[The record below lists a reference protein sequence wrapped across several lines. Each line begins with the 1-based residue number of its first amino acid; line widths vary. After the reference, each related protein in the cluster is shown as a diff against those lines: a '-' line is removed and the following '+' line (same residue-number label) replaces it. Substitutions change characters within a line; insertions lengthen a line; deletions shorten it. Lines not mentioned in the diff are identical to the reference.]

1 MAPFIS
7 PDLAQGHIVQLQR
20 TDPRHFSGSVASS
33 GSARLAGSPVDVAG
47 APGAD
52 IESAFGDLFF
62 RALGQVNDLQ
72 LNAIERQQQM
82 VLEPDS
88 VDIHDVTIA
97 IAEANL
103 AIATAKQVSD
113 AVIRAYREIVN
124 VR

>member
-1 MAPFIS
+1 MSPFIS
-7 PDLAQGHIVQLQR
+7 SDMAQGHIIPLQR
-20 TDPRHFSGSVASS
+20 TDPRHIGGSVAATNQA
-33 GSARLAGSPVDVAG
+33 SA
-47 APGAD
+47 APGGG
-52 IESAFGDLFF
+52 IESVFGNLFF
-62 RALGQVNDLQ
+62 EALGQVNDLQ
-72 LNAIERQQQM
+72 LTAIERQQQM

-113 AVIRAYREIVN
+113 AALRAYREIVN